1 MKFEI
6 NGRIYSIS
14 SEDRYSKRNLRI
26 NKIPRTTLPLLII
39 IFSSPMML
47 LPIFFVIMPC
57 IENAKFL
64 MRQARKRKFTFR
76 ATLYKHQP
84 SWKLGCN
91 FKTPKCASDTG
102 RGEDRCTPV
111 ITNDAAFYSTLLYYD
126 KTDNSRIF
134 VVHANIDRH

>member
-1 MKFEI
+1 
-6 NGRIYSIS
+6 
-14 SEDRYSKRNLRI
+14 
-26 NKIPRTTLPLLII
+26 
-39 IFSSPMML
+39 
-47 LPIFFVIMPC
+47 
-57 IENAKFL
+57 

-134 VVHANIDRH
+134 VVHANIDRHWNRSRPNLNEFFENECNIKGEKSFTKSHLGGTFRVAAVISQEIVYRVLFLE